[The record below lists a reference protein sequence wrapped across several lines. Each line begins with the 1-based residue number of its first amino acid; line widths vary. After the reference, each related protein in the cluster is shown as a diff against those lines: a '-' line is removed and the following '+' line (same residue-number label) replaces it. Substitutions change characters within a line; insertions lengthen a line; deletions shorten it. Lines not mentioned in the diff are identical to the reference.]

1 MKTLGEWV
9 KEATAWVDDKCL
21 DWTGGCLQKHLAH
34 ACTCLQKYCTKLN
47 ISTAICKTSF
57 IMRRGFDICN
67 TFANLCPLCPC
78 KIGLRGEREWTVL
91 GAESQKTR
99 QRVSN
104 ADQKVFANPDFF
116 CDKSI
121 IG

>member
-1 MKTLGEWV
+1 MPLRMQFQTLELTAHSCEEEEGVKTLGEWV

-21 DWTGGCLQKHLAH
+21 DWTGGYLQKHLAH

-47 ISTAICKTSF
+47 ISIAICKTSF

-91 GAESQKTR
+91 GLGAIHK
-99 QRVSN
+99 
-104 ADQKVFANPDFF
+104 
-116 CDKSI
+116 
-121 IG
+121 